1 MTDYEKYDADVDKF
15 MDELDAEFAKVTEE
29 QLEYANKQNNSFIK
43 VQGRFA
49 DNVNG
54 INLRGDLVRN

>member
-29 QLEYANKQNNSFIK
+29 
-43 VQGRFA
+43 
-49 DNVNG
+49 
-54 INLRGDLVRN
+54 